1 MRYAYPMQMDI
12 SKTQR
17 HLDALKSFKGE
28 YQATQEKRITNLAR
42 MAVIGCV
49 LGFLGGALAGANYW
63 YLYGYPPTT
72 VNVEVL
78 ESQGVVPVK
87 VDTA

>member
-17 HLDALKSFKGE
+17 HLDTLESFKGE
-28 YQATQEKRITNLAR
+28 YQALQEKRISNLAR
-42 MAVIGCV
+42 MAVIGFV
-49 LGFLGGALAGANYW
+49 LCFLGGALAGASYW
-63 YLYGYPPTT
+63 YLYGYPPRT

-78 ESQGVVPVK
+78 EVKEVAPVK
-87 VDTA
+87 VETA